1 MAINKKL
8 IHFNHKE
15 DFLREKDTNN
25 NILDTSIV
33 FIKDTQELWTHGQYY
48 KGLTDKHLE
57 ILNSI
62 LSDYKAVDLGLPSG
76 TLWADR
82 NIGAVNEYDGGKLFQ
97 WGDPTPYDVPKYDSE
112 GNILTGEKQFNT
124 SDYKWY
130 PTGDNDNPSK
140 YNYPDKKLILDLED
154 DPASINMGYNWNA
167 PTIDNMKELLENTYQ
182 ELYTNINGSTI
193 KVASG
198 TYDSST
204 KKGTWEYIDSYNS
217 SMIIS
222 GNSYIKLVS
231 KINSNFIII
240 PYWYTCSRGSCMTGI
255 MLTTNKRASISDL
268 NLIEAVSFNNTSYQ
282 IADVY
287 ERNIGMSVRGVT
299 TSLSIINRYLADVRN
314 TKLSYIDGIQITPSP
329 VIIKYK
335 NYEKDQY
342 GNKGEDK
349 TIVIPPAQAGKLS
362 GVMTGSDKA
371 KLDGIAQHA
380 DVSPV
385 KSVNGRTGIV
395 TGLAEASNVYTKTE
409 VDQKVADA
417 ITGGQVDLSGY
428 LTKTEAED
436 TYLTPTGLDQ
446 VLYDQSGD
454 EGTTFGSTVADVNNL
469 KDGIKNVYTKTESD
483 SKYQPKGNYL
493 TEHQDI
499 SGKANVGDSYT
510 KTESDA
516 KYLTE
521 HQSLADYAKKSE
533 IPAPYD
539 DTVIKGRIATLEAID
554 HSQYLTEHQDI
565 SNLATKDEVSAKA
578 NSNDVYTKSEV
589 DQKVADAVT
598 GGQIDLSGYL
608 TKTEAEDTYLTPTG
622 LDQVLYDQSGDEGT
636 TFGSTVADVNNLKDG
651 IKNVYTKTESDSKYQ
666 PKGNYLTEHQDISGK
681 ANVGDSYTKTES
693 DAKYLTEH
701 QSLADYAKK
710 SEIPAPYDDTVI
722 KGRIATLEA
731 IDHSQYLTEHQD
743 ISNLATKDEVS
754 AKANSNDVYTKSQV
768 DDMYSNAEGALNTI
782 DQHLQNVTPGL
793 NHIPSGGSE
802 KQVLAYQSNGK
813 AKWETLSNILPGMED
828 MLSYGVRWTPGQIDP
843 QVERI
848 GNMNLH
854 RTLPI
859 QSEMKGCIYKPKT
872 KELSYWLN
880 ENDWRFRKKP
890 IHVWIHFET
899 PTIAVVLDSKY
910 TQSDFAKGQ
919 YVKVH
924 GHIGIITLVSTTSS
938 SIKLTINWEEGSS
951 IYPDIIPAGGL
962 EIGSRLD
969 GYDGEV
975 MVHVPGFY
983 IRSWEGENYN
993 EVRISQTKIDDT
1005 WEYQPPCYVGAYRDT
1020 ILVNKPKNMGYL
1032 TELGAVDQI
1041 HPISVA
1047 NYNAN
1052 CRGGAN
1058 DASKD
1063 DLDDI
1068 FQRDLGKCITNLG
1081 RAPFRAWTRLSNKE
1095 IMSYIQYKNIIYWLY
1110 VIEYANFD
1118 SQETF
1123 TSELDSN
1130 GFHQGGLGNGI
1141 AGVQNWNTFNGGC
1154 PICVNGYT
1162 NNLGNRSGIKLILSD
1177 KINASSLSANR
1188 WRGIENPFGD
1198 VSTIVDGIIS
1208 VDGNVYVTNNPEFYT
1223 DSASDISN
1231 LTFIGTVP
1239 EKLPSMIREYSLGH
1253 TAELVVKHTSG
1264 SVKNE
1269 GYKSD
1274 IVLGSASG
1282 LSFLTFGG
1290 AAYMT
1295 YQAGLGCQ
1303 EWSSAS
1309 QGHPQG
1315 GFRTIVV
1322 E

>member
-33 FIKDTQELWTHGQYY
+33 FIKDTQELWTHGQFY
-48 KGLTDKHLE
+48 
-57 ILNSI
+57 SC
-62 LSDYKAVDLGLPSG
+62 LSDKFLDLLNGIYSNTYVTVDLGLPSG
-76 TLWADR
+76 TLWANR
-82 NIGAVNEYDGGKLFQ
+82 NISAVNEYDGGKLFQ
-97 WGDPTPYDVPKYDSE
+97 WGDPTPYDVPKHDSE

-240 PYWYTCSRGSCMTGI
+240 PYWHTCSRGSCMTGT

-314 TKLSYIDGIQITPSP
+314 TKLSYIDGVQLTPNP
-329 VIIKYK
+329 VIIRYK

-349 TIVIPPAQAGKLS
+349 TIVIPPAQSGRLS

-385 KSVNGRTGIV
+385 KSVNGRIGVV
-395 TGLAEASNVYTKTE
+395 TGLAEASN
-409 VDQKVADA
+409 
-417 ITGGQVDLSGY
+417 
-428 LTKTEAED
+428 
-436 TYLTPTGLDQ
+436 
-446 VLYDQSGD
+446 
-454 EGTTFGSTVADVNNL
+454 
-469 KDGIKNVYTKTESD
+469 
-483 SKYQPKGNYL
+483 
-493 TEHQDI
+493 
-499 SGKANVGDSYT
+499 
-510 KTESDA
+510 
-516 KYLTE
+516 
-521 HQSLADYAKKSE
+521 
-533 IPAPYD
+533 
-539 DTVIKGRIATLEAID
+539 
-554 HSQYLTEHQDI
+554 
-565 SNLATKDEVSAKA
+565 
-578 NSNDVYTKSEV
+578 VYTKSEV

-701 QSLADYAKK
+701 Q
-710 SEIPAPYDDTVI
+710 
-722 KGRIATLEA
+722 
-731 IDHSQYLTEHQD
+731 D

-802 KQVLAYQSNGK
+802 KQVLAYQSDGK

-828 MLSYGVRWTPGQIDP
+828 MLSYGVRWTPSQIDP

-880 ENDWRFRKKP
+880 ENDWRFRKEP
-890 IHVWIHFET
+890 IEAWVHFET
-899 PTIAVVLDSKY
+899 PTIAVILDYESY
-910 TQSDFAKGQ
+910 TPFDFAKGQ
-919 YVKVH
+919 YVKAK

-938 SIKLTINWEEGSS
+938 GIELTIDWEEGSS
-951 IYPDIIPAGGL
+951 IYPDIVTAGGL

-993 EVRISQTKIDDT
+993 EVRISQTKIDST

-1020 ILVNKPKNMGYL
+1020 ILVNKPQDMGYL
-1032 TELGAVDQI
+1032 TELGVVNQR

-1047 NYNAN
+1047 NYNAY
-1052 CRGGAN
+1052 CRGGTN

-1063 DLDDI
+1063 NLDDI
-1068 FQRDLGKCITNLG
+1068 FQRDLGKCITNFARVSL
-1081 RAPFRAWTRLSNKE
+1081 RAWARLSNKE

-1118 SQETF
+1118 SQATF

-1141 AGVQNWNTFNGGC
+1141 TGVQNWNTFNGGC

-1198 VSTIVDGIIS
+1198 VNTIVDGIIS
-1208 VDGNVYVTNNPEFYT
+1208 VDGNVYVTNNPELYT
-1223 DSASDISN
+1223 DSESDISN
-1231 LTFIGTVP
+1231 LTFIGT
-1239 EKLPSMIREYSLGH
+1239 LPKTSASSMIREYSLGH

-1264 SVKNE
+1264 SIENE

-1274 IVLGSASG
+1274 MILPGGMSE
-1282 LSFLTFGG
+1282 LSFPTFGG
-1290 AAYMT
+1290 IAYMT

-1303 EWSSAS
+1303 GWDSISSVN
-1309 QGHPQG
+1309 PQN

>member
-33 FIKDTQELWTHGQYY
+33 FIKDTQELWTHGQFY
-48 KGLTDKHLE
+48 
-57 ILNSI
+57 SC
-62 LSDYKAVDLGLPSG
+62 LSDKFLDLLNGIYSNTYVTVDLGLPSG

-82 NIGAVNEYDGGKLFQ
+82 NIGAVDETDKGLRFQWADIQGYTEDQIKSETNEEGKVFNYDNYKYSIPGGNNYCRKLTKYCNLSQQGYNGFQDSLTIIEPKDDAATVNMGDEWKMPTDADFLELIKNTYQRLVLSDGTEIEGGTPENNGYAEFNWGSENIGNRTVKGIKFINKTDNSKYIFIPSLEDYEGYLWSSSLYLNDCLNAWVLEFCDTYITINWEKSRSAGIPIRGISSKALGGKSLSTNDFSDELKSKLTKTISIYNSKDVYVEDSPLKLKLGDIIYQEANEY
-97 WGDPTPYDVPKYDSE
+97 TPYPTYMYVAGITSE
-112 GNILTGEKQFNT
+112 NEVTFGNILTNETLGVYLEGFGEMLDTKVDKVEGKNLSTNDFTNE
-124 SDYKWY
+124 YK
-130 PTGDNDNPSK
+130 
-140 YNYPDKKLILDLED
+140 
-154 DPASINMGYNWNA
+154 
-167 PTIDNMKELLENTYQ
+167 
-182 ELYTNINGSTI
+182 
-193 KVASG
+193 
-198 TYDSST
+198 
-204 KKGTWEYIDSYNS
+204 
-217 SMIIS
+217 
-222 GNSYIKLVS
+222 
-231 KINSNFIII
+231 
-240 PYWYTCSRGSCMTGI
+240 
-255 MLTTNKRASISDL
+255 
-268 NLIEAVSFNNTSYQ
+268 
-282 IADVY
+282 
-287 ERNIGMSVRGVT
+287 
-299 TSLSIINRYLADVRN
+299 
-314 TKLSYIDGIQITPSP
+314 TKLDSIT
-329 VIIKYK
+329 
-335 NYEKDQY
+335 E
-342 GNKGEDK
+342 G
-349 TIVIPPAQAGKLS
+349 AA
-362 GVMTGSDKA
+362 
-371 KLDGIAQHA
+371 
-380 DVSPV
+380 V
-385 KSVNGRTGIV
+385 KSVNGRTGVV
-395 TGLAEASNVYTKTE
+395 TGLAEASN
-409 VDQKVADA
+409 
-417 ITGGQVDLSGY
+417 
-428 LTKTEAED
+428 
-436 TYLTPTGLDQ
+436 
-446 VLYDQSGD
+446 
-454 EGTTFGSTVADVNNL
+454 
-469 KDGIKNVYTKTESD
+469 
-483 SKYQPKGNYL
+483 
-493 TEHQDI
+493 
-499 SGKANVGDSYT
+499 
-510 KTESDA
+510 
-516 KYLTE
+516 
-521 HQSLADYAKKSE
+521 
-533 IPAPYD
+533 
-539 DTVIKGRIATLEAID
+539 
-554 HSQYLTEHQDI
+554 
-565 SNLATKDEVSAKA
+565 
-578 NSNDVYTKSEV
+578 VYTKSEV

-701 QSLADYAKK
+701 QSLTDYAKK

-731 IDHSQYLTEHQD
+731 IDHSQYLTE
-743 ISNLATKDEVS
+743 
-754 AKANSNDVYTKSQV
+754 
-768 DDMYSNAEGALNTI
+768 GALDNVTQSITNTI

-890 IHVWIHFET
+890 IEAWVHFET
-899 PTIAVVLDSKY
+899 PTIAVVLDSKSY
-910 TQSDFAKGQ
+910 TQFDFAKGQ
-919 YVKVH
+919 YVKTK

-938 SIKLTINWEEGSS
+938 GIKLTINWEEGSS
-951 IYPDIIPAGGL
+951 IYSDIVTAGGL

-993 EVRISQTKIDDT
+993 EVRISQTKIDST

-1020 ILVNKPKNMGYL
+1020 ILVNKPQDMGYL
-1032 TELGAVDQI
+1032 TELGAVDQR

-1052 CRGGAN
+1052 CRGGTN

-1068 FQRDLGKCITNLG
+1068 FQRDLGKCITGFAREPL
-1081 RAPFRAWTRLSNKE
+1081 RAWTRLSNKE

-1118 SQETF
+1118 SQATF

-1141 AGVQNWNTFNGGC
+1141 TGVQNWNTFNDGC

-1177 KINASSLSANR
+1177 NINASSLSANR

-1198 VSTIVDGIIS
+1198 VNTIVDGIIS

-1239 EKLPSMIREYSLGH
+1239 ETLACMIIEYSLGH
-1253 TAELVVKHTSG
+1253 TAELVVKHTNG
-1264 SVKNE
+1264 SMKNE

-1274 IVLGSASG
+1274 IIVFGGVSG
-1282 LSFLTFGG
+1282 LSFPIFGG
-1290 AAYMT
+1290 SAQMT
-1295 YQAGLGCQ
+1295 YDAGLG
-1303 EWSSAS
+1303 S
-1309 QGHPQG
+1309 QMWINPSQTNPQN